1 MKRSYFSA
9 GAVKSTVVRLCR
21 AGPARAAGAAVLAQ
35 RERGGGD
42 HGEREGA
49 VRQRAGGRGEGAVEG
64 VADEREAR
72 RPDERA
78 EQAPR
83 QEGSDAHARG
93 AGEERRDGA
102 HDPDEAPDEDRLR
115 SVAVEEALDELE
127 AGGRDAD
134 ARAVRLQ
141 EPPSEP
147 AAEEEAGEVAEGGGR
162 PGDEDHH
169 REAHVALGGDDA
181 AEHDRGLAR
190 RDETDERAGL
200 EERERGDERVGPRA
214 ERLRE
219 VGEGALEIRRLNDAG
234 GERDERGGGE
244 QPAAEQH
251 DPGPPRRPGEIGRRD
266 RGGAQDV
273 HAAADIAGSGR
284 AGSGQAGAA
293 ARSGAGAPSG
303 ASSSPQRAIVR
314 RRPPSAAS
322 PIGAGSQIAIAR

>member
-9 GAVKSTVVRLCR
+9 GAVKSTVVRLR
-21 AGPARAAGAAVLAQ
+21 GAAGPAGAAMLAQ
-35 RERGGGD
+35 REGGGGD

-49 VRQRAGGRGEGAVEG
+49 VRQRARGRGERAVEG

-83 QEGSDAHARG
+83 QEGPDAHARR

-115 SVAVEEALDELE
+115 PVAVEEALDELE

-134 ARAVRLQ
+134 PRAVRLQ

-147 AAEEEAGEVAEGGGR
+147 AAEQEAREVAEGGGR

-169 REAHVALGGDDA
+169 RQADVALRGDDA

-190 RDETDERAGL
+190 RDQADERAGL
-200 EERERGDERVGPRA
+200 EEGERGDERVGPGA
-214 ERLRE
+214 ELLGE
-219 VGEGALEIRRLNDAG
+219 VGEGALEIRRLDEAG
-234 GERDERGGGE
+234 GERGERGGGE

-251 DPGPPRRPGEIGRRD
+251 DPRAPRRPGEIRRRD
-266 RGGAQDV
+266 GCGAQEV
-273 HAAADIAGSGR
+273 HAAAGIADSGR
-284 AGSGQAGAA
+284 AGSGPAGAG
-293 ARSGAGAPSG
+293 ARSGARAPAG

-314 RRPPSAAS
+314 RRPPSAAR
-322 PIGAGSQIAIAR
+322 PIGAGSQIAMAR

>member
-147 AAEEEAGEVAEGGGR
+147 AAEQEAREVAERGGR
-162 PGDEDHH
+162 PGDEDH
-169 REAHVALGGDDA
+169 RRPADVAPCGGDA
-181 AEHDRGLAR
+181 AAPHRGLAPR
-190 RDETDERAGL
+190 GQARETAG
-200 EERERGDERVGPRA
+200 P
-214 ERLRE
+214 
-219 VGEGALEIRRLNDAG
+219 AG
-234 GERDERGGGE
+234 GGGG
-244 QPAAEQH
+244 
-251 DPGPPRRPGEIGRRD
+251 
-266 RGGAQDV
+266 
-273 HAAADIAGSGR
+273 
-284 AGSGQAGAA
+284 
-293 ARSGAGAPSG
+293 
-303 ASSSPQRAIVR
+303 
-314 RRPPSAAS
+314 
-322 PIGAGSQIAIAR
+322 